1 MRIRNNSDKQKI
13 AQLIAKLQESAIML
27 LFHSYEKQKKN
38 GKSVKKSFEKHN
50 KPLGMLH
57 LFR

>member
-38 GKSVKKSFEKHN
+38 GK
-50 KPLGMLH
+50 
-57 LFR
+57 